1 MEQETLKD
9 RFGANFL
16 RRREIISFRDES
28 SSERRSFSLMDRRKK
43 EKKKFWADKETIKK
57 KIIVGIELG
66 IFRTLFRRW
75 RRERCSTVS
84 KAATR
89 FKDCFVRMQIDRAS
103 HGSRWILPHPVSTS
117 TQKILINFHP

>member
-1 MEQETLKD
+1 MKD

-57 KIIVGIELG
+57 RLSSALNLEFSGRCFDDGDESAAAQFPKLRQDS
-66 IFRTLFRRW
+66 RT
-75 RRERCSTVS
+75 
-84 KAATR
+84 
-89 FKDCFVRMQIDRAS
+89 AS
-103 HGSRWILPHPVSTS
+103 
-117 TQKILINFHP
+117 